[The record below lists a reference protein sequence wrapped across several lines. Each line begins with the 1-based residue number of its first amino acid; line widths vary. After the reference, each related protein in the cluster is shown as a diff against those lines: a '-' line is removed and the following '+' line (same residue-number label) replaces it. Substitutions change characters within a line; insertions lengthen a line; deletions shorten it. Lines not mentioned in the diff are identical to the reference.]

1 MGIILSYFFP
11 QLTQARIEHVVV
23 VLQDEDTTQEAS
35 EVPVDSVAEDL
46 GVIDDAKPEN
56 LVSIRMCE

>member
-1 MGIILSYFFP
+1 MGIILSFFFP
-11 QLTQARIEHVVV
+11 QIAPDRIEHVVN
-23 VLQDEDTTQEAS
+23 VLQDEDTTQEAL
-35 EVPVDSVAEDL
+35 EVPADSVAEDL